1 MDEALEWVN
10 NSLTNVNCWS
20 DTNIKLFKV
29 ENTENN
35 SFFASL
41 NSRLNGYGQNNGTLP
56 GKRPYSQAIPS
67 TPGSLNDLT
76 RRFSDFRFNSSPN
89 VRSVGASPLPSGLST
104 PIEEQEMYFQRRPYR
119 NSVTSLHSLNTLN
132 RSRSNTRSNTPRNS
146 MS

>member
-67 TPGSLNDLT
+67 TLE
-76 RRFSDFRFNSSPN
+76 
-89 VRSVGASPLPSGLST
+89 V
-104 PIEEQEMYFQRRPYR
+104 
-119 NSVTSLHSLNTLN
+119 
-132 RSRSNTRSNTPRNS
+132 
-146 MS
+146 